1 MTLKL
6 ISFSLCPFVQR
17 ACISL
22 QERGVE
28 YEITYVDLFNK
39 PEWFLELSPTGKVPV
54 MQVGDAVV
62 FESQVIAEYLDETHP
77 PSLHPVDALER
88 ARHRS
93 WIEFSSSLGGPGW
106 LIQSLGDGEKVAE
119 QVIKANE
126 ALARLEAEVVGP
138 FFAGEAFSL
147 VDAAI
152 APMLQRLHWAQEIAP
167 ELGLFAGTPKVLA
180 WTEALLARPSVQA
193 SLLPNIQEVFEALIT
208 EGPGGRG
215 RTWLGGRLAEA
226 AA

>member
-1 MTLKL
+1 MSLKL

-28 YEITYVDLFNK
+28 YDVTYIDLANK
-39 PEWFLELSPTGKVPV
+39 PAWFLELSPTGKVPLLLV
-54 MQVGDAVV
+54 EGKVV

-77 PSLHPVDALER
+77 PSLHPAEPLER

-106 LIQSLGDGEKVAE
+106 LIQASADAE
-119 QVIKANE
+119 QVAQQVEEANA
-126 ALARLEAEVVGP
+126 ALARLEPEVVGP
-138 FFAGEAFSL
+138 FFSGDDFSL
-147 VDAAI
+147 VDAAV
-152 APMLQRLHWAQEIAP
+152 APMLQRLHWAHEIAP
-167 ELGLFAGTPKVLA
+167 ELGLFAPTPRVLA
-180 WTEALLARPSVQA
+180 WTETLLARPSVQA

-208 EGPGGRG
+208 AGPGGRG

-226 AA
+226 RA